1 MKTLRPLVF
10 ASLFALTTPLLA
22 QEGHQHH
29 GSAAAVAPAPNLA
42 EIAPASDS
50 KGSCEKCKKMGMGE
64 KSSRG
69 GGMDCCKDMK
79 AGAAADTAALERR
92 INELEKRLDLVQ
104 LLLQREAR

>member
-1 MKTLRPLVF
+1 
-10 ASLFALTTPLLA
+10 
-22 QEGHQHH
+22 
-29 GSAAAVAPAPNLA
+29 
-42 EIAPASDS
+42 
-50 KGSCEKCKKMGMGE
+50 MGMGE

-92 INELEKRLDLVQ
+92 INELEKPLDLVQ